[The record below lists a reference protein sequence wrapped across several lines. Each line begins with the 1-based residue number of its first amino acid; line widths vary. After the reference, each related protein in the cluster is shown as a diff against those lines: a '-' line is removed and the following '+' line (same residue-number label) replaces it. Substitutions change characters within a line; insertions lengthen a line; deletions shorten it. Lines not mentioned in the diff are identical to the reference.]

1 VLVVGTVRKGDL
13 VVMKP
18 DICGLLLDATGYA
31 RLATLEWANEVAN
44 AAKGMAS
51 VATIEPTAH
60 SLHVWDPGSYPATSA
75 PSWITTPSR

>member
-1 VLVVGTVRKGDL
+1 
-13 VVMKP
+13 MKP

-75 PSWITTPSR
+75 PS